1 METGTAA
8 YYPNYGALLRRAF
21 SSRSFYLADDG
32 LHWFYPMYSV
42 APAAEGIVDFSLP
55 YGEAGPLLPA
65 EEEKD
70 RERRPGPQAAPPL
83 SIGGMSDILLN
94 SCRGRR
100 TCRPRR

>member
-1 METGTAA
+1 MRETAREQMETGTAA

-65 EEEKD
+65 EEKN
-70 RERRPGPQAAPPL
+70 G
-83 SIGGMSDILLN
+83 
-94 SCRGRR
+94 
-100 TCRPRR
+100 

>member
-8 YYPNYGALLRRAF
+8 YYPDYGALLRRTF

-32 LHWFYPMYSV
+32 LHWFYSMYSV

-65 EEEKD
+65 EEEK
-70 RERRPGPQAAPPL
+70 G
-83 SIGGMSDILLN
+83 
-94 SCRGRR
+94 
-100 TCRPRR
+100 

>member
-1 METGTAA
+1 MGSAHGLSPAAHGVFSTENGGKKAPRPRGAGDGAETGTAA
-8 YYPNYGALLRRAF
+8 YYPDYGVLLRRAY

-65 EEEKD
+65 EEEK
-70 RERRPGPQAAPPL
+70 G
-83 SIGGMSDILLN
+83 
-94 SCRGRR
+94 
-100 TCRPRR
+100 

>member
-1 METGTAA
+1 MRRHGLSPAAHGVFSTENGGKKSASSARRRETAREQMETGTAA

-65 EEEKD
+65 EEEK
-70 RERRPGPQAAPPL
+70 G
-83 SIGGMSDILLN
+83 
-94 SCRGRR
+94 
-100 TCRPRR
+100 